1 MPHDLKKTN
10 RLIKKE
16 GERDL
21 SHSGEQL
28 VSIAG
33 CVVDAPWEL
42 LLCLGAGGRWWL
54 SSANMCLFPLI
65 IVFRILNEYL
75 DKCPGFLGTDPNQ

>member
-16 GERDL
+16 GEREL
-21 SHSGEQL
+21 PQSGEQL

-33 CVVDAPWEL
+33 RVVDAPWEL
-42 LLCLGAGGRWWL
+42 LLCLGAG
-54 SSANMCLFPLI
+54 I
-65 IVFRILNEYL
+65 
-75 DKCPGFLGTDPNQ
+75 